1 MPILTPTDFTAEIVY
16 LGIVPD
22 REAGLVS
29 TPLERVDVEWEGF
42 AGECHGGLTRP
53 SCSRVT
59 SQYPRKGTEIR
70 NVRQLSILSDEEL
83 AGIAADIGLE
93 RLPPQWVGA
102 NLVLKGIEGFTDVP
116 PSSRLIAEGGVSLT
130 VDMENAPC
138 QLPARVIE
146 DLAPGHGKRFK
157 AAALH
162 RRGVTGWVER
172 PGALALGERMR
183 LHVPPPVKR
192 RWI

>member
-29 TPLERVDVEWEGF
+29 TPLETVEADWTGF
-42 AGECHGGLTRP
+42 VGECHGGLTRP

-70 NVRQLSILSDEEL
+70 NTRQLSILSAEEL
-83 AGIAADIGLE
+83 DAIAAGIGLE
-93 RLPPQWVGA
+93 RLPPEWVGA
-102 NLVLKGIEGFTDVP
+102 NLVLRGIEGFTDAP
-116 PSSRLIAEGGVSLT
+116 PSSRLISERGVALT

-146 DLAPGHGKRFK
+146 DMAPGHGKAFK
-157 AAALH
+157 AAAKG
-162 RRGVTGWVER
+162 RRGVTAWVER
-172 PGALALGERMR
+172 PGPLSLGERMR

>member
-22 REAGLVS
+22 RDAGLVS
-29 TPLERVDVEWEGF
+29 TPLETVEADWTGF

-59 SQYPRKGTEIR
+59 SQYPAKGTEIR
-70 NVRQLSILSDEEL
+70 NVRQLSVLSAEEL
-83 AGIAADIGLE
+83 EAIAAKIGLE
-93 RLPPQWVGA
+93 ALPPQWVGA
-102 NLVLKGIEGFTDVP
+102 NLVLRGIEGFTDVP
-116 PSSRLIAEGGVSLT
+116 PSSRLISERGVALT

-146 DLAPGHGKRFK
+146 DRAPGHGKAFK
-157 AAALH
+157 AAAKG
-162 RRGVTGWVER
+162 RRGVTAWVER
-172 PGALALGERMR
+172 PGPLALGERMR
-183 LHVPPPVKR
+183 LHVPPPVTR